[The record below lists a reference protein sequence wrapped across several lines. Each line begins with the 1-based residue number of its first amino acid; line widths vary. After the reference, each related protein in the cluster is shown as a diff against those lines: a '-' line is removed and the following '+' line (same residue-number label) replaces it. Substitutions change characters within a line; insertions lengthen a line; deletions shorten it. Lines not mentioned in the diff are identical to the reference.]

1 MLLNKLLYCAV
12 KNGWCRPYGLSLC
25 LIPTSEPV
33 QTVICIS
40 KIQKTKGIVQRNSHR
55 WTTYSESC
63 LLIFFGVCAQKCP
76 ASTIRCSQKFARHFR
91 LWIKCFFIKV
101 QMLNG
106 RIMFVGYNWYQTPHS
121 LTMPLLFILLT
132 QKLQVGFMRMPP
144 KLKHYFLM
152 SWTSLFRNTKEYS
165 LLISFKNGLYGKN
178 ASFKDGIPFPNQLAR
193 NKWCSHSHVHSDN
206 PISIIFWITTT
217 LRIVCQLTWGMKLS
231 LFVSTPASWQFFKG
245 PKKNSVAKKN
255 VGSTQKCRVR
265 KSTSMTAGLFSW
277 GKFAGNVLR
286 RKWRWSFN
294 VVSSLTGK

>member
-1 MLLNKLLYCAV
+1 MLLNKLLYCTV
-12 KNGWCRPYGLSLC
+12 KNGWTQPYGLSLC

-40 KIQKTKGIVQRNSHR
+40 KIQKTKGIVQRNSHH

-63 LLIFFGVCAQKCP
+63 LLIFFGVCTQKCP
-76 ASTIRCSQKFARHFR
+76 ASTLRCSRKFAIHFR

-132 QKLQVGFMRMPP
+132 QKLQVDVMPP

-178 ASFKDGIPFPNQLAR
+178 ASFKDGIPF
-193 NKWCSHSHVHSDN
+193 
-206 PISIIFWITTT
+206 
-217 LRIVCQLTWGMKLS
+217 RI
-231 LFVSTPASWQFFKG
+231 
-245 PKKNSVAKKN
+245 
-255 VGSTQKCRVR
+255 
-265 KSTSMTAGLFSW
+265 
-277 GKFAGNVLR
+277 
-286 RKWRWSFN
+286 
-294 VVSSLTGK
+294 SSLGTNGVPTAMCTQTTPFQSFFESPQPWG

>member
-1 MLLNKLLYCAV
+1 MGELNHMACPCASS
-12 KNGWCRPYGLSLC
+12 PPLSLSRQSSVSPKSRKQRA
-25 LIPTSEPV
+25 LSRGTH
-33 QTVICIS
+33 TVGQL
-40 KIQKTKGIVQRNSHR
+40 IQKA
-55 WTTYSESC
+55 
-63 LLIFFGVCAQKCP
+63 VCSFSLGCVRKNAQHP
-76 ASTIRCSQKFARHFR
+76 HFDVPENLQYTSDYASNV
-91 LWIKCFFIKV
+91 FFIKV

-132 QKLQVGFMRMPP
+132 QKLQVDVIPP

-178 ASFKDGIPFPNQLAR
+178 ASFKDGM
-193 NKWCSHSHVHSDN
+193 VHSDN

-245 PKKNSVAKKN
+245 PKKGMCFTILLPMKKN
-255 VGSTQKCRVR
+255 YLLQPNLFFWTRFVSSSICTQKNFRVKKSR
-265 KSTSMTAGLFSW
+265 KSVWVKL
-277 GKFAGNVLR
+277 
-286 RKWRWSFN
+286 
-294 VVSSLTGK
+294 